1 MNDTYLNENEET
13 FELPKPEVRKE
24 LPNDVLGYLERTYPA
39 RVNGAGIKQ
48 SDKVDYIT
56 EERTFMKDEN
66 IKTVG
71 LDALGLLWFLRLK
84 MSEALGWGIDVTEKE
99 YKKMVFELAIDLDL
113 QPNQIHEICNRLIDK
128 GIIKVVKGSDGK
140 VYWTTMQQFYN
151 YEYKNWTR
159 IKNNYASRKRNK
171 AKQEN
176 IQSQNNLE
184 SANSNTVQSNQSND
198 VPESQ
203 LEKEDENCYF

>member
-48 SDKVDYIT
+48 SDKVDYII

-140 VYWTTMQQFYN
+140 VYWTT
-151 YEYKNWTR
+151 
-159 IKNNYASRKRNK
+159 
-171 AKQEN
+171 
-176 IQSQNNLE
+176 
-184 SANSNTVQSNQSND
+184 
-198 VPESQ
+198 
-203 LEKEDENCYF
+203 

>member
-99 YKKMVFELAIDLDL
+99 YKKMVFELAIDLV
-113 QPNQIHEICNRLIDK
+113 IER
-128 GIIKVVKGSDGK
+128 
-140 VYWTTMQQFYN
+140 
-151 YEYKNWTR
+151 R
-159 IKNNYASRKRNK
+159 
-171 AKQEN
+171 
-176 IQSQNNLE
+176 
-184 SANSNTVQSNQSND
+184 
-198 VPESQ
+198 
-203 LEKEDENCYF
+203 